1 MSNFVKMKLLE
12 HKIPIV
18 EIPIESKVRL
28 FIKREDLTH
37 PEISGNKYWKMFYN
51 VKKYLEKEVSER
63 KIITFGGAFSNHIAA
78 AAALG
83 NEFGIKTLGVIRG
96 NELEDSWQENP
107 TLFSAHQNGMSF
119 RFVTRET
126 YRYKEKLMVEL
137 QEEFPESLV
146 VPEGGTNENAV
157 EGIQYMLTD
166 ETKDFD
172 YICSAVG
179 TGGTVSGLSKFAQ
192 PHQKIIGFKAVKDN
206 SLENRIKNL
215 SKKDNF
221 ILIDAS
227 DGGFGKITDENVR
240 FINEFYQYFGIVLEP
255 VYTGKMLRKIFE
267 MIADDYFPAN
277 SKILAFHTGGLQGIV
292 GANEMLKKKNRNL
305 ILLQDKN

>member
-1 MSNFVKMKLLE
+1 MKLLE

-18 EIPIESKVRL
+18 EIPIKSKVRL

-83 NEFGIKTLGVIRG
+83 NEFGIETLGIIRG

-126 YRYKEKLMVEL
+126 YRYKEKMMKEL
-137 QEEFPESLV
+137 QTEFPESLV

-166 ETKDFD
+166 ETNDFD

-221 ILIDAS
+221 TLVDAS

-267 MIADDYFPAN
+267 MIADNYFPAN

>member
-1 MSNFVKMKLLE
+1 MNLPK

-18 EIPIESKVRL
+18 EIPIRKKVRL

-83 NEFGIKTLGVIRG
+83 KEFGIETLGIIRG
-96 NELEDSWQENP
+96 DELENSWQENP
-107 TLFSAHQNGMSF
+107 TLSLAHQNGMTF
-119 RFVTRET
+119 RFVTREI
-126 YRYKEKLMVEL
+126 YRDKETLMKNL

-157 EGIQYMLTD
+157 EGIQFMLNE
-166 ETKDFD
+166 ETQDFD
-172 YICSAVG
+172 YLCSAIG
-179 TGGTVSGLSKFAQ
+179 TGGTLSGISKFAEE
-192 PHQKIIGFKAVKDN
+192 HQKVLGFKAVKDE
-206 SLENRIKNL
+206 SLEKRILNF
-215 SKKDNF
+215 SKRQNF
-221 ILIDAS
+221 TIFDAS
-227 DGGFGKITDENVR
+227 DGGFGKITDENIR
-240 FINEFYQYFGIVLEP
+240 FINKFYQDFGIVLEP

-267 MIADDYFPAN
+267 LIEEDYFPEN
-277 SKILAFHTGGLQGIV
+277 SKILAFHTGGLQGIK

-305 ILLQDKN
+305 ILLHDKN

>member
-126 YRYKEKLMVEL
+126 YRYKERLMAEL

-221 ILIDAS
+221 TLVDAS

-305 ILLQDKN
+305 IKVL

>member
-1 MSNFVKMKLLE
+1 MKLLE

-126 YRYKEKLMVEL
+126 YRYKEKMMKEL
-137 QEEFPESLV
+137 QTEFPESLV

-221 ILIDAS
+221 TLVDAS

-267 MIADDYFPAN
+267 MIEDDYFPAN

>member
-1 MSNFVKMKLLE
+1 MKLLE

-83 NEFGIKTLGVIRG
+83 KEFGIKTLGVIRG

-126 YRYKEKLMVEL
+126 YRYKERLMAEL

-192 PHQKIIGFKAVKDN
+192 PHQKVIGFKAVKDN

-305 ILLQDKN
+305 ILLHDKN

>member
-1 MSNFVKMKLLE
+1 MKLLE

-126 YRYKEKLMVEL
+126 YRYKERLMAEL

-221 ILIDAS
+221 TLVDAS

-305 ILLQDKN
+305 ILLHDKN

>member
-1 MSNFVKMKLLE
+1 MKLLE

-126 YRYKEKLMVEL
+126 YRYKEKMMKEL
-137 QEEFPESLV
+137 QEEFPEALV
-146 VPEGGTNENAV
+146 IPEGGTNENAV
-157 EGIQYMLTD
+157 EGIQYMLND
-166 ETKDFD
+166 ETKEFD
-172 YICSAVG
+172 YLCSAVG

-221 ILIDAS
+221 TLVDAS

-267 MIADDYFPAN
+267 MIEDDYFPAN

-305 ILLQDKN
+305 ILLHDKN

>member
-1 MSNFVKMKLLE
+1 MKLLE

-126 YRYKEKLMVEL
+126 YRYKEKMMKEL

-221 ILIDAS
+221 TLVDAS

-267 MIADDYFPAN
+267 MIEDDYFPAN

-305 ILLQDKN
+305 ILLHDKN

>member
-51 VKKYLEKEVSER
+51 VKKYLEKEVSKR

-83 NEFGIKTLGVIRG
+83 NEFGIETLGIIRG

-126 YRYKEKLMVEL
+126 YRYKERLMAEL

-221 ILIDAS
+221 TLVDAS

-305 ILLQDKN
+305 INVL

>member
-1 MSNFVKMKLLE
+1 MKLLE

-83 NEFGIKTLGVIRG
+83 NEFGIKTLGIIRG

-126 YRYKEKLMVEL
+126 YRYKEKMMKEL
-137 QEEFPESLV
+137 QEEFPEALV

-157 EGIQYMLTD
+157 EGIQYMLND
-166 ETKDFD
+166 ETKEFD

-179 TGGTVSGLSKFAQ
+179 TGGTASGLSKFAQ
-192 PHQKIIGFKAVKDN
+192 PHQKVIGFKAVKDN

-221 ILIDAS
+221 TLVDAS

>member
-1 MSNFVKMKLLE
+1 MKLLE

-126 YRYKEKLMVEL
+126 YRYKERLMAEL

-192 PHQKIIGFKAVKDN
+192 PHQKVIGFKAVKDN

-221 ILIDAS
+221 TLVDAS

-292 GANEMLKKKNRNL
+292 GANEMLKKKNNHFWWRFF
-305 ILLQDKN
+305 

>member
-1 MSNFVKMKLLE
+1 MKLLE

-18 EIPIESKVRL
+18 EIPIKSKVRL

-83 NEFGIKTLGVIRG
+83 KEFGIKTLGVIRG

-126 YRYKEKLMVEL
+126 YRYKEKMMKEL
-137 QEEFPESLV
+137 QTEFPESLV

-157 EGIQYMLTD
+157 EGIQYMFTD
-166 ETKDFD
+166 ETNDFD

-192 PHQKIIGFKAVKDN
+192 PHQKVIGFKAVKDN

-221 ILIDAS
+221 TLVDAS

-267 MIADDYFPAN
+267 MIADNYFPAN

>member
-1 MSNFVKMKLLE
+1 MKLLE

-126 YRYKEKLMVEL
+126 YRYKEKMMKEL
-137 QEEFPESLV
+137 QEEFPEALV
-146 VPEGGTNENAV
+146 IPEGGTNENAV
-157 EGIQYMLTD
+157 EGIQYMLND
-166 ETKDFD
+166 ETKEFD

-277 SKILAFHTGGLQGIV
+277 SKILAFHTGGLQGIF

-305 ILLQDKN
+305 ILLHDKN

>member
-1 MSNFVKMKLLE
+1 MKLLE

-83 NEFGIKTLGVIRG
+83 KEFGIKTLGVIRG

-126 YRYKEKLMVEL
+126 YRYKEKMMKEL
-137 QEEFPESLV
+137 QTEFPESLV

-157 EGIQYMLTD
+157 EGIQYMFTD
-166 ETKDFD
+166 ETNDFD

-192 PHQKIIGFKAVKDN
+192 PHQKVIGFKAVKDN

-221 ILIDAS
+221 TLVDAS

-267 MIADDYFPAN
+267 MIADNYFPAN

-305 ILLQDKN
+305 ILLHDKN

>member
-1 MSNFVKMKLLE
+1 MKFLE

-126 YRYKEKLMVEL
+126 YRYKEKMMKEL
-137 QEEFPESLV
+137 QTEFPESLV

-166 ETKDFD
+166 ETNDFD

-192 PHQKIIGFKAVKDN
+192 PHQKVIGFKAVKDN

-221 ILIDAS
+221 TLVDAS

-267 MIADDYFPAN
+267 MIADNYFPAN

-305 ILLQDKN
+305 INVL

>member
-1 MSNFVKMKLLE
+1 MKLLE

-126 YRYKEKLMVEL
+126 YRYKEKMMKEL

-221 ILIDAS
+221 TLIDAS

-305 ILLQDKN
+305 ILLHDKN

>member
-1 MSNFVKMKLLE
+1 MKLLE

-37 PEISGNKYWKMFYN
+37 PEISGNKYWKMFFN

-126 YRYKEKLMVEL
+126 YRYKEKMMKEL
-137 QEEFPESLV
+137 QEEFPEALV
-146 VPEGGTNENAV
+146 IPEGGTNENAV
-157 EGIQYMLTD
+157 EGIQYMLND
-166 ETKDFD
+166 ETKEFD

-305 ILLQDKN
+305 ILLHDKN

>member
-1 MSNFVKMKLLE
+1 MKLLE

-83 NEFGIKTLGVIRG
+83 KEFGIKTLGVIRG

-107 TLFSAHQNGMSF
+107 TLFSAHQNGISF

-126 YRYKEKLMVEL
+126 YRYKEKMMKEL
-137 QEEFPESLV
+137 QTEFPESLV

-166 ETKDFD
+166 ETNDFD

-192 PHQKIIGFKAVKDN
+192 PHQKVIGFKAVKDN

-221 ILIDAS
+221 TLVDAS

-267 MIADDYFPAN
+267 MIADNYFPAN

>member
-1 MSNFVKMKLLE
+1 MKLLE

-126 YRYKEKLMVEL
+126 YRYKERLMAEL

-166 ETKDFD
+166 ETNDFD
-172 YICSAVG
+172 YICCAVG

-221 ILIDAS
+221 TLVDAS

-255 VYTGKMLRKIFE
+255 VYTGKMLKKIFE

-305 ILLQDKN
+305 ILLHDKN

>member
-1 MSNFVKMKLLE
+1 MKLLE

-78 AAALG
+78 ASALG
-83 NEFGIKTLGVIRG
+83 NEFGIETLGVIRG

-126 YRYKEKLMVEL
+126 YRYKEKMMKEL
-137 QEEFPESLV
+137 QTEFPESLV

-221 ILIDAS
+221 TLIDAS

-305 ILLQDKN
+305 ILLHDKN

>member
-1 MSNFVKMKLLE
+1 MNLPK

-18 EIPIESKVRL
+18 EIPIRKKVRL

-78 AAALG
+78 AASLG
-83 NEFGIKTLGVIRG
+83 KEFGIETLGIIRG
-96 NELEDSWQENP
+96 DELENSWQENP
-107 TLFSAHQNGMSF
+107 TLSLAHQNGMTF

-126 YRYKEKLMVEL
+126 YRDKETLMKNL

-157 EGIQYMLTD
+157 EGIQFMLNE
-166 ETKDFD
+166 ETQDFD
-172 YICSAVG
+172 YLCSAIG
-179 TGGTVSGLSKFAQ
+179 TGGTISGISKFAEE
-192 PHQKIIGFKAVKDN
+192 HQKVLGFKAVKDE
-206 SLENRIKNL
+206 SLEKRILNF
-215 SKKDNF
+215 SKRQNF
-221 ILIDAS
+221 TIFDAS
-227 DGGFGKITDENVR
+227 DGGFGKITDENIR
-240 FINEFYQYFGIVLEP
+240 FINKFYQDFGIILEP

-267 MIADDYFPAN
+267 LIEEDYFPED
-277 SKILAFHTGGLQGIV
+277 SKILAFHTGGLQGIK

-305 ILLQDKN
+305 IKVL

>member
-1 MSNFVKMKLLE
+1 MNLPK

-18 EIPIESKVRL
+18 EIPIRKKVRL

-83 NEFGIKTLGVIRG
+83 KEFGIETLGIIRG
-96 NELEDSWQENP
+96 DELENSWQENP
-107 TLFSAHQNGMSF
+107 TLSLAHQNGMTF

-126 YRYKEKLMVEL
+126 YRDKETLMKNL

-157 EGIQYMLTD
+157 EGIQFMLNE
-166 ETKDFD
+166 ETQDFD
-172 YICSAVG
+172 YLCSAIG
-179 TGGTVSGLSKFAQ
+179 TGGTISGISKFAEEY
-192 PHQKIIGFKAVKDN
+192 QKVLGFKAVKDE
-206 SLENRIKNL
+206 SLEKRILNF
-215 SKKDNF
+215 SKRQNF
-221 ILIDAS
+221 TIFDAS
-227 DGGFGKITDENVR
+227 DGGFGKITDENIR
-240 FINEFYQYFGIVLEP
+240 FINKFYQDFGIILEP

-267 MIADDYFPAN
+267 LIEEDYFPEN
-277 SKILAFHTGGLQGIV
+277 SKILAFHTGGLQGIK

-305 ILLQDKN
+305 ILLHDKN

>member
-1 MSNFVKMKLLE
+1 MKLLE

-83 NEFGIKTLGVIRG
+83 KEFGIKTLGVIRG

-126 YRYKEKLMVEL
+126 YRYKEKMMKEL
-137 QEEFPESLV
+137 QEEFPEALV

-157 EGIQYMLTD
+157 EGIQYMLND

-192 PHQKIIGFKAVKDN
+192 PHQKVIGFKAVKDN

-267 MIADDYFPAN
+267 MIEDDYFPAN

-305 ILLQDKN
+305 ILLHDKN

>member
-1 MSNFVKMKLLE
+1 MKLLE

-126 YRYKEKLMVEL
+126 YRYKERLMAEL

-267 MIADDYFPAN
+267 MIEDDYFPAN

-305 ILLQDKN
+305 ILLHDKN

>member
-1 MSNFVKMKLLE
+1 MKLLE

-37 PEISGNKYWKMFYN
+37 PEISGNKYWKMFFN
-51 VKKYLEKEVSER
+51 VKKYLEKEVAER

-126 YRYKEKLMVEL
+126 YRYKERLMAEL

-221 ILIDAS
+221 TLVDAS

-267 MIADDYFPAN
+267 MIEDDYFPAN

-305 ILLQDKN
+305 ILLHDKN

>member
-1 MSNFVKMKLLE
+1 MKLLE

-18 EIPIESKVRL
+18 EIPIKSKVRL

-83 NEFGIKTLGVIRG
+83 KEFGIKTLGIIRG

-126 YRYKEKLMVEL
+126 YRYKEKMMKEL
-137 QEEFPESLV
+137 QTEFPESLV

-166 ETKDFD
+166 ETNDFD

-192 PHQKIIGFKAVKDN
+192 PHQKVIGFKAVKDN

-221 ILIDAS
+221 TLIDAS

-267 MIADDYFPAN
+267 MIADNYFPAN

>member
-1 MSNFVKMKLLE
+1 MKLLE

-83 NEFGIKTLGVIRG
+83 NEFGIKTLGIIRG
-96 NELEDSWQENP
+96 NELENTWQENP

-119 RFVTRET
+119 RFVTREI
-126 YRYKEKLMVEL
+126 YRDKEKMMKEL
-137 QEEFPESLV
+137 QEEFPEALV

-192 PHQKIIGFKAVKDN
+192 PHQKVIGFKAVKDN

-221 ILIDAS
+221 TLVDAS

-267 MIADDYFPAN
+267 MIADNYFPAN

-305 ILLQDKN
+305 INVL

>member
-1 MSNFVKMKLLE
+1 MKIPE

-18 EIPIESKVRL
+18 EIPIKKNVRL

-83 NEFGIKTLGVIRG
+83 REFGIEALGIIRG
-96 NELEDSWQENP
+96 NELENSWQENP
-107 TLFSAHQNGMSF
+107 TLSLAHKNGMTF
-119 RFVTRET
+119 RFVTREM
-126 YRYKEKLMVEL
+126 YRDKETLMKNL

-157 EGIQYMLTD
+157 EGIQFMLTE
-166 ETKDFD
+166 ETQDFD
-172 YICSAVG
+172 YLCSAIG
-179 TGGTVSGLSKFAQ
+179 TGGTVSGIAKFAK
-192 PHQKIIGFKAVKDN
+192 PHQKVLGFKAVKDD
-206 SLENRIKNL
+206 SLESRISKL
-215 SKKDNF
+215 SGKQNF
-221 ILIDAS
+221 TLFDAS
-227 DGGFGKITDENVR
+227 DGGFGKIIDENVR
-240 FINEFYQYFGIVLEP
+240 FINEFYQKFGIVLEP

-267 MIADDYFPAN
+267 LIEENYFPEK
-277 SKILAFHTGGLQGIV
+277 SKILAFHTGGLQGIE

-305 ILLQDKN
+305 IKVL

>member
-83 NEFGIKTLGVIRG
+83 KEFGIKTLGVIRG

-126 YRYKEKLMVEL
+126 YRYKEKMMKEL
-137 QEEFPESLV
+137 QTEFPESLV

-221 ILIDAS
+221 TLVDAS

-305 ILLQDKN
+305 ILLHDKN

>member
-1 MSNFVKMKLLE
+1 MKFLE

-83 NEFGIKTLGVIRG
+83 KEFGIKTLGVIRG

-107 TLFSAHQNGMSF
+107 TLFSAHQNSMSF

-126 YRYKEKLMVEL
+126 YRYKERLMAEL
-137 QEEFPESLV
+137 QTEFPESLV

-206 SLENRIKNL
+206 SLENRIKSL

-305 ILLQDKN
+305 ILLHDKN